1 MKQKVLDM
9 LGTLHKFADEL
20 EALYKHPYSKGVDIE
35 KVVADLRGFIDN
47 FANTFDDE
55 KEPVETTETETEKE

>member
-9 LGTLHKFADEL
+9 LGALHQFADEI

-35 KVVADLRGFIDN
+35 KVVADLKGFIDN
-47 FANTFDDE
+47 FANTFDEE
-55 KEPVETTETETEKE
+55 KEPAENEETKE

>member
-1 MKQKVLDM
+1 MKEKVLNM
-9 LGTLHKFADEL
+9 LGTLRQFTDEL
-20 EALYKHPYSKGVDIE
+20 DALNKHPYSKGIDVD
-35 KVVADLRGFIDN
+35 KVVTDLKGFIDN